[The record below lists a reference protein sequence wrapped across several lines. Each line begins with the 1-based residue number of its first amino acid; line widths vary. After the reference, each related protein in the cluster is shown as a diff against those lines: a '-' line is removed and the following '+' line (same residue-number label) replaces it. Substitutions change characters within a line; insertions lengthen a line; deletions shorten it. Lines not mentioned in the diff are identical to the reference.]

1 MDMHRASVVLGNFRC
16 ETTADRAGR
25 ARCPVMSYIVGV
37 DIGGTFTDCVVV
49 NDQGEMVVG
58 KSLSTPPDYSAGAAD
73 AVRDAARNIG
83 LGDEEELL
91 RQTSLFFH
99 ACTIGEN
106 TLITRSGPRTG
117 LVATRG
123 FPDTLLMMRGKV
135 TDGLTEAEAGR
146 LAWLRKPEPFVPRSL
161 VAEVN
166 ERMDYKGAVT
176 VPLDEEQAAEALDEL
191 VERGVESVAVCLL
204 WSVTNDAHEKAV
216 AGILRQRHP
225 GVYVTLSSATAPFVG
240 EYERTATTVFNAYIG
255 PRISAYLVNLHQ
267 VLRGKGL
274 AKPPMIMQAYGG
286 VLDIEATCRNAVG
299 TIESGPVSGVVGT
312 RFLGELIGEHDI
324 LATDMGG
331 TTFKVG
337 VVREGRIERDYTP
350 VVLRH
355 RVLAPKIWVES
366 VGAGGGSI
374 AWIDGDTGL
383 LKVGPE
389 GAGASP
395 GPVCYGLGGAE
406 PTVSD
411 ADLVLGYLNPDYFLG
426 GRMRLDRDAALR
438 AVETRIAEP
447 LGMSASEAARGIYR
461 ISNAHMSDLIR
472 RATVEKGHD
481 PRSFVL
487 FAFGGA
493 GPVHASR
500 YAADLGVRQV
510 VIPLTASVHGATG
523 LISSDVVH
531 EYGKS
536 DHLQVPADPG
546 RVNANFDELIR
557 RARSDLGAAGFGP
570 SEMAITRSADMRY
583 RYQVH
588 ELNVP
593 LAPGTAPLTE
603 ADLERLYAEFD
614 DAYEKAYGKG
624 SGYREA
630 GKEILTFRVAAVG
643 MLAKPRVR
651 KEPARKAPADEALK
665 PPRDVFFEERGEFA
679 PARVYDFQRM
689 RPGMELSGPAVI
701 ETPVT
706 TVVVNPRDR
715 VEIDGFRNVRIF
727 VG

>member
-1 MDMHRASVVLGNFRC
+1 MSDSR
-16 ETTADRAGR
+16 GR
-25 ARCPVMSYIVGV
+25 YLVGV

-49 NDQGEMVVG
+49 DDQGEMVVG
-58 KSLSTPPDYSAGAAD
+58 KSLSTPPDYSAGAAG

-91 RQTSLFFH
+91 RRTRLFFH

-117 LVATRG
+117 LVTTRG

-166 ERMDYKGAVT
+166 ERVDYKGAVT
-176 VPLDEEQAAEALDEL
+176 VPLDEEQAAGALDDL
-191 VERGVESVAVCLL
+191 AARGVESVAVCLL
-204 WSVTNDAHEKAV
+204 WSVTNDAHEQAV
-216 AGILRQRHP
+216 AAILRRRHP
-225 GVYVTLSSATAPFVG
+225 GVYVTLSSAAAPFVG

-255 PRISAYLVNLHQ
+255 PRISSYLVNLDQ
-267 VLRGKGL
+267 VLRAKGL

-299 TIESGPVSGVVGT
+299 TIESGPASGVAGT
-312 RFLGELIGEHDI
+312 RFLGEMIGERNI

-337 VVREGRIERDYTP
+337 VVRDGRVERDYTP

-366 VGAGGGSI
+366 VGAGGGSM
-374 AWIDGDTGL
+374 AWIEPETGL

-395 GPVCYGLGGAE
+395 GPVCYGLGGTE

-411 ADLVLGYLNPDYFLG
+411 ADLILGYLNPDYFLG

-438 AVETRIAEP
+438 AVRQRIAEP
-447 LGMSASEAARGIYR
+447 LGMSESEAALGIYR

-481 PRSFVL
+481 PRAFVL

-493 GPVHASR
+493 GPMHAGR

-536 DHLQVPADPG
+536 DHIQVPADPG
-546 RVNANFDELIR
+546 RVNENFAELIR
-557 RARSDLGAAGFGP
+557 RAEDALGAAGFAP
-570 SEMAITRSADMRY
+570 ADTAITRSVDMRY

-593 LAPGTAPLTE
+593 LSPGTAPLTE
-603 ADLERLYAEFD
+603 ADLERLYADFD
-614 DAYEKAYGKG
+614 EAYEKAYGKG

-630 GKEILTFRVAAVG
+630 GKEILTFRVTATG
-643 MLAKPRVR
+643 LLAKPRIR
-651 KEPARKAPADEALK
+651 EEPAAGATADQARKTE
-665 PPRDVFFEERGEFA
+665 RSVFFEELGEFA
-679 PARVYDFQRM
+679 PTAVYDFRRM
-689 RPGMELSGPAVI
+689 TPGMELSGPAVI

-715 VEIDGFRNVRIF
+715 AEIDGFRNIRIF
-727 VG
+727 VGDNAGA

>member
-1 MDMHRASVVLGNFRC
+1 
-16 ETTADRAGR
+16 
-25 ARCPVMSYIVGV
+25 MSDPRRRYTVGV

-49 NDQGEMVVG
+49 DDRGGMVVG
-58 KSLSTPPDYSAGAAD
+58 KSLSTPPDFSTGAAD
-73 AVRDAARNIG
+73 AVRDAARNVG
-83 LGDEEELL
+83 FADEEELL
-91 RQTSLFFH
+91 RETDLFLH
-99 ACTIGEN
+99 ACTVGEN
-106 TLITRSGPRTG
+106 TLITRSGPSTG

-146 LAWLRKPEPFVPRSL
+146 LAWLRKPEPFVPRSR

-166 ERMDYKGAVT
+166 ERVDYKGAVT
-176 VPLDEEQAAEALDEL
+176 VRLDEEQACAALDAL
-191 VERGVESVAVCLL
+191 IARGVESVAVCLL
-204 WSVTNDAHEKAV
+204 WSVANDVHERAV
-216 AGILRQRHP
+216 ADILRRRHP
-225 GVYVTLSSATAPFVG
+225 GVYVTLSSAAAPFVG

-255 PRISAYLVNLHQ
+255 PRISSYLVNLEQ
-267 VLRGKGL
+267 VLRAKGL
-274 AKPPMIMQAYGG
+274 TRPPMIMQAYGG

-299 TIESGPVSGVVGT
+299 TVESGPASGVVGT
-312 RFLGELIGEHDI
+312 RFLGELIGEENI

-374 AWIDGDTGL
+374 AWIEEETGL

-395 GPVCYGLGGAE
+395 GPVCYGLGGTE

-411 ADLVLGYLNPDYFLG
+411 ADLILGYLNPDYFLG
-426 GRMRLDRDAALR
+426 GRMRLDREAALR
-438 AVETRIAEP
+438 AVRQRIAEP
-447 LGMSASEAARGIYR
+447 LGMSESEAALGIYR

-481 PRSFVL
+481 PRAFAL

-493 GPVHASR
+493 GPVHAGR

-531 EYGKS
+531 EYGKT

-546 RVNANFDELIR
+546 RVNDNFADLIR
-557 RARSDLGAAGFGP
+557 RAGADLGAAGFAAA
-570 SEMAITRSADMRY
+570 EMAVTRSVDMRY

-593 LAPGTAPLTE
+593 LAPGTAALKDS
-603 ADLERLYAEFD
+603 DLEQLYADFD
-614 DAYEKAYGKG
+614 TAYEKAYGRG

-630 GKEILTFRVAAVG
+630 GKEILTFRLTAVG
-643 MLAKPRVR
+643 LLKKPAIRSAPVR
-651 KEPARKAPADEALK
+651 KSAADAALK
-665 PPRDVFFEERGEFA
+665 PPRNVFFEEPGEFA
-679 PARVYDFQRM
+679 ETRIYDFDRM
-689 RPGMELSGPAVI
+689 APGMELHGPAII

-715 VEIDGFRNVRIF
+715 AEIDAFRNIRIF
-727 VG
+727 VGDNPAAG

>member
-1 MDMHRASVVLGNFRC
+1 M
-16 ETTADRAGR
+16 
-25 ARCPVMSYIVGV
+25 VGV

-91 RQTSLFFH
+91 RRTTLFFH

-166 ERMDYKGAVT
+166 ERMDYKGSVT
-176 VPLDEEQAAEALDEL
+176 VSLDEAQAAAALDEL
-191 VERGVESVAVCLL
+191 VARGAESVAVCLL
-204 WSVTNDAHEKAV
+204 WSVANDVHEKAV
-216 AGILRQRHP
+216 AEILRRRHP
-225 GVYVTLSSATAPFVG
+225 DVYVTLSSAAAPFVG

-255 PRISAYLVNLHQ
+255 PRISAYLTNLHH
-267 VLRGKGL
+267 VLQAKGL

-286 VLDIEATCRNAVG
+286 VLDIDATCRNAVG
-299 TIESGPVSGVVGT
+299 TVESGPASGVVGS
-312 RFLGELIGEHDI
+312 RFLGEMIGENDI

-374 AWIDGDTGL
+374 AWIDSDTGL

-395 GPVCYGLGGAE
+395 GPVCYGLGGVE

-411 ADLVLGYLNPDYFLG
+411 ADVILGYLNPDYFLG
-426 GRMRLDRDAALR
+426 GRMRLDRGAALR
-438 AVETRIAEP
+438 AVEQRIAEP
-447 LGMSASEAARGIYR
+447 LGMNVTEAARGIYR
-461 ISNAHMSDLIR
+461 IANAHMSDLIR

-481 PRSFVL
+481 PRSFVM

-493 GPVHASR
+493 GPMHASR

-536 DHLQVPADPG
+536 DHLQVPADPS
-546 RVNANFDELIR
+546 RVNENFAELIR
-557 RARSDLGAAGFGP
+557 RAEADLGEAGFGP
-570 SEMAITRSADMRY
+570 SEMAVTRSIDMRY

-593 LAPGTAPLTE
+593 LPTGTAPLAD
-603 ADLERLYAEFD
+603 ADLERLYIDFD

-630 GKEILTFRVAAVG
+630 GKEILTFRATAVG
-643 MLAKPRVR
+643 LLSKPRIKEERPVR
-651 KEPARKAPADEALK
+651 ASADDAQK
-665 PPRDVFFEERGEFA
+665 PERSVFFEELGDFA
-679 PARVYDFQRM
+679 PTTIYDFQRM
-689 RPGMELSGPAVI
+689 GPGMELSGPAVI

-715 VEIDGFRNVRIF
+715 AEIDGFRNIRIL
-727 VG
+727 VGDKADA

>member
-1 MDMHRASVVLGNFRC
+1 MVYSR
-16 ETTADRAGR
+16 GR
-25 ARCPVMSYIVGV
+25 YIVGV

-58 KSLSTPPDYSAGAAD
+58 KSLSTPPDYSTGATD

-83 LGDEEELL
+83 LGGEEELL
-91 RQTSLFFH
+91 RQTALFFH

-106 TLITRSGPRTG
+106 TLITRAGPKTG

-135 TDGLTEAEAGR
+135 SDGLTEAEAGR

-176 VPLDEEQAAEALDEL
+176 VRLDEEQAAAALDEL
-191 VERGVESVAVCLL
+191 VARGVESVAVCLL
-204 WSVTNDAHEKAV
+204 WSVANDVHERAV
-216 AGILRQRHP
+216 ADILERRHP
-225 GVYVTLSSATAPFVG
+225 GVYVTLSSVAAPFVG

-255 PRISAYLVNLHQ
+255 PRISAYLMNLHQ

-299 TIESGPVSGVVGT
+299 TVESGPASGVVGS
-312 RFLGELIGEHDI
+312 RFLGEMIGEDDI

-395 GPVCYGLGGAE
+395 GPVCYGLGGVE

-411 ADLVLGYLNPDYFLG
+411 ADVILGYLNPGYFLG

-438 AVETRIAEP
+438 AVERRIAEP
-447 LGMSASEAARGIYR
+447 LGMGVTEAARGIYR
-461 ISNAHMSDLIR
+461 IANAHMSDLIR

-481 PRSFVL
+481 PRSFVM

-493 GPVHASR
+493 GPMHASR

-523 LISSDVVH
+523 LISSDVVY

-546 RVNANFDELIR
+546 RVNENFAELVR
-557 RARSDLGAAGFGP
+557 RAEADLGAAGFGP
-570 SEMAITRSADMRY
+570 SRMSVTRSVDMRY

-593 LAPGTAPLTE
+593 LATGTAPLAD
-603 ADLERLYAEFD
+603 ADLESLYADFD

-630 GKEILTFRVAAVG
+630 GKEILTFRVTAVG
-643 MLAKPRVR
+643 LLDKPRI
-651 KEPARKAPADEALK
+651 KEESAAGASAEAARNPE
-665 PPRDVFFEERGEFA
+665 RSVFFEELGEYA
-679 PARVYDFQRM
+679 PTAVYDFERM
-689 RPGMELSGPAVI
+689 GPGMDLAGPAVI

-715 VEIDGFRNVRIF
+715 AEIDGFRNVRIF
-727 VG
+727 LGENGGAS

>member
-1 MDMHRASVVLGNFRC
+1 MN
-16 ETTADRAGR
+16 
-25 ARCPVMSYIVGV
+25 YIVGV

-49 NDQGEMVVG
+49 NHQGEMAVG
-58 KSLSTPPDYSAGAAD
+58 KSLSTPPDFSVGAAD

-83 LGDEEELL
+83 LGGEEELL
-91 RQTSLFFH
+91 RQTTLFFH

-106 TLITRSGPRTG
+106 TLITRSGPKTG
-117 LVATRG
+117 LVTTRG
-123 FPDTLLMMRGKV
+123 FPDTLLMMQGKV

-146 LAWLRKPEPFVPRSL
+146 LAWLQKPEPFVSRSL

-166 ERMDYKGAVT
+166 ERVDYKGAVT
-176 VPLDEEQAAEALDEL
+176 VRLDEDQAVAALDAL
-191 VERGVESVAVCLL
+191 VARGVESVAVCLL
-204 WSVTNDAHEKAV
+204 WSVANDVHEKAV
-216 AGILRQRHP
+216 AEILRRRHP
-225 GVYVTLSSATAPFVG
+225 GVYVTLSSAAVPFVG

-255 PRISAYLVNLHQ
+255 PRISSYLVNLEQ
-267 VLRGKGL
+267 VLRSKGL
-274 AKPPMIMQAYGG
+274 AKPPMIMQSYGG

-299 TIESGPVSGVVGT
+299 TIESGPASGVVGT
-312 RFLGELIGEHDI
+312 RFLGELIGEDNI

-374 AWIDGDTGL
+374 AWIEKETGL

-395 GPVCYGLGGAE
+395 GPVCYGLGGTE

-411 ADLVLGYLNPDYFLG
+411 ADLILGYLNQDYFLG
-426 GRMRLDRDAALR
+426 GRMRLDREAALQ
-438 AVETRIAEP
+438 AVKRRIAEP
-447 LGMSASEAARGIYR
+447 LGMSESEAALGIYR

-481 PRSFVL
+481 PRAFVL

-493 GPVHASR
+493 GPVHAGR

-536 DHLQVPADPG
+536 DHLQVPADAA
-546 RVNANFDELIR
+546 RVNEDFAELIR
-557 RARSDLGAAGFGP
+557 RAEVDLGAAGFGP
-570 SEMAITRSADMRY
+570 ADMAVTRSVDMRY

-593 LAPGTAPLTE
+593 LSTGTAALTDAE
-603 ADLERLYAEFD
+603 LEQLYSSFD

-630 GKEILTFRVAAVG
+630 GKEILTFRVTAVG
-643 MLAKPRVR
+643 LLNKPRIKEAPVR
-651 KEPARKAPADEALK
+651 KAAADDALK
-665 PPRDVFFEERGEFA
+665 PPRKVFFEELGEFTPTA
-679 PARVYDFQRM
+679 IYDFERM
-689 RPGMELSGPAVI
+689 QPGMDLSGPAVI

-715 VEIDGFRNVRIF
+715 AEIDGFRNIRIF
-727 VG
+727 VGDKAAGV

>member
-1 MDMHRASVVLGNFRC
+1 
-16 ETTADRAGR
+16 
-25 ARCPVMSYIVGV
+25 MSYIVGV

-49 NDQGEMVVG
+49 NDQGETVVG
-58 KSLSTPPDYSAGAAD
+58 KSLSTPPDYSAGATD

-83 LGDEEELL
+83 LEDERDLL

-117 LVATRG
+117 MVATRG

-166 ERMDYKGAVT
+166 ERMDYKGAVA
-176 VPLDEEQAAEALDEL
+176 VRLDEEQAATALDDL
-191 VERGVESVAVCLL
+191 VARGVESVAVCLL
-204 WSVTNDAHEKAV
+204 WSVANDAHEKAV
-216 AGILRQRHP
+216 ASILRQRHP
-225 GVYVTLSSATAPFVG
+225 GVYVTLSSAAAPFVG

-255 PRISAYLVNLHQ
+255 PRISAYLMNLHQ
-267 VLRGKGL
+267 VLRDKGL
-274 AKPPMIMQAYGG
+274 TKPPMVMQAYGG
-286 VLDIEATCRNAVG
+286 VLDIESTCRNAVG
-299 TIESGPVSGVVGT
+299 TIESGPASGVAGT
-312 RFLGELIGEHDI
+312 RFLGELIGEDNI

-366 VGAGGGSI
+366 VGAGGGSV
-374 AWIDGDTGL
+374 AWIEEETGL

-411 ADLVLGYLNPDYFLG
+411 ADLILGYLNPDYFLG
-426 GRMRLDRDAALR
+426 GRMRLDREAALR
-438 AVETRIAEP
+438 AVKERIAGP
-447 LGMSASEAARGIYR
+447 LGMSESEAALGIYR

-481 PRSFVL
+481 PRTFVL

-493 GPVHASR
+493 GPVHAGR

-536 DHLQVPADPG
+536 DHLQVPADAS
-546 RVNANFDELIR
+546 RVNGNFAELIR
-557 RARSDLGAAGFGP
+557 RAEAELAAAGFGP
-570 SEMAITRSADMRY
+570 AETAVTRSVDMRY

-593 LAPGTAPLTE
+593 LLPGTDLLTE
-603 ADLERLYAEFD
+603 ADLERLYADFD
-614 DAYEKAYGKG
+614 DAYEKAYGRG

-630 GKEILTFRVAAVG
+630 GKEILTFRVTATGLLKRPRIREAPVRRAAADAA
-643 MLAKPRVR
+643 L
-651 KEPARKAPADEALK
+651 KAPRE
-665 PPRDVFFEERGEFA
+665 VFFEESGAFA
-679 PARVYDFQRM
+679 PTRIYDFRRM
-689 RPGMELSGPAVI
+689 EPGMELSGPAVI

-715 VEIDGFRNVRIF
+715 AMIDGFRNVRIF
-727 VG
+727 LGDA

>member
-1 MDMHRASVVLGNFRC
+1 M
-16 ETTADRAGR
+16 
-25 ARCPVMSYIVGV
+25 VGV
-37 DIGGTFTDCVVV
+37 DIGGTFTDCVVL
-49 NDQGEMVVG
+49 NDRGEMVVG
-58 KSLSTPPDYSAGAAD
+58 KSLSTPPDYSTGAAD

-91 RQTSLFFH
+91 HRTTLFFH

-166 ERMDYKGAVT
+166 ERMDYKGSVAVS
-176 VPLDEEQAAEALDEL
+176 LDEAQAAAALDEL
-191 VERGVESVAVCLL
+191 VARGAESVAVCLL
-204 WSVTNDAHEKAV
+204 WSVANDVHEKAV
-216 AGILRQRHP
+216 AGILRRRHP
-225 GVYVTLSSATAPFVG
+225 DVYVTLSSAAAPFVG

-255 PRISAYLVNLHQ
+255 PRISTYLTNLHQ

-274 AKPPMIMQAYGG
+274 ARPPMIMQAYGG
-286 VLDIEATCRNAVG
+286 VLDIDATCRNAVG
-299 TIESGPVSGVVGT
+299 TVESGPASGVVGS
-312 RFLGELIGEHDI
+312 RFLGEMIGENDI

-374 AWIDGDTGL
+374 AWIDSDTGL

-395 GPVCYGLGGAE
+395 GPVCYGLGGVE

-411 ADLVLGYLNPDYFLG
+411 ADVILGYLNPDYFLG
-426 GRMRLDRDAALR
+426 GRMRLDRGAALR
-438 AVETRIAEP
+438 AVEQRIAEP
-447 LGMSASEAARGIYR
+447 LGMSVTEAARGIYR
-461 ISNAHMSDLIR
+461 IANAHMSDLIR

-481 PRSFVL
+481 PRSFVM

-493 GPVHASR
+493 GPMHASR
-500 YAADLGVRQV
+500 YAEDLGVRQV

-536 DHLQVPADPG
+536 DHLQVPADPS
-546 RVNANFDELIR
+546 RVNENFAELIR
-557 RARSDLGAAGFGP
+557 RAEADLGEAGFGP
-570 SEMAITRSADMRY
+570 SEMAITRSIDMRY

-593 LAPGTAPLTE
+593 LPTGTAPLAD
-603 ADLERLYAEFD
+603 ADLERLYADFD

-630 GKEILTFRVAAVG
+630 GKEILTFRVTAVG
-643 MLAKPRVR
+643 LLSKPRI
-651 KEPARKAPADEALK
+651 KEEPVVKASADDARKPE
-665 PPRDVFFEERGEFA
+665 RSVFFEELGDFA
-679 PARVYDFQRM
+679 PTAIYDFQRM
-689 RPGMELSGPAVI
+689 GPGMELSGPAVI

-715 VEIDGFRNVRIF
+715 AEIDGFRNIRIL
-727 VG
+727 VGDQAGA

>member
-1 MDMHRASVVLGNFRC
+1 
-16 ETTADRAGR
+16 
-25 ARCPVMSYIVGV
+25 MSYIVGV

-58 KSLSTPPDYSAGAAD
+58 KSLSTPPDFSVGAID
-73 AVRDAARNIG
+73 AALDAARNVG
-83 LGDEEELL
+83 LVDVEMLL
-91 RQTSLFFH
+91 RETTLFLH

-106 TLITRSGPRTG
+106 TLITRSGPKTG
-117 LVATRG
+117 LVTTRG

-146 LAWLRKPEPFVPRSL
+146 LAWLQKPEPFVPRHL
-161 VAEVN
+161 VAEVD
-166 ERMDYKGAVT
+166 ERIDYKGAVA
-176 VPLDEEQAAEALDEL
+176 VPLDEVQAAAALDEL
-191 VERGVESVAVCLL
+191 VASGVESVAVCLL
-204 WSVTNDAHEKAV
+204 WSVANDVHEKAV
-216 AGILRQRHP
+216 ERILKQRHP
-225 GVYVTLSSATAPFVG
+225 GVYVTLSSAAVPYVG

-255 PRISAYLVNLHQ
+255 PRISSYLSNLDT
-267 VLRGKGL
+267 VLRGRGL
-274 AKPPMIMQAYGG
+274 TKPPMIMQSYGG

-299 TIESGPVSGVVGT
+299 TVESGPASGVVGT
-312 RFLGELIGEHDI
+312 RFLGELIGEENI

-337 VVREGRIERDYTP
+337 VVREGRIERDYAP
-350 VVLRH
+350 VVLRY
-355 RVLAPKIWVES
+355 RMLSPKIWVES
-366 VGAGGGSI
+366 VGTGGGSI
-374 AWIDGDTGL
+374 SWIEAETGL

-395 GPVCYGLGGAE
+395 GPVCYGLGGTE

-411 ADLVLGYLNPDYFLG
+411 ADLILGFLNPDYFLG
-426 GRMRLDRDAALR
+426 GRMRLDRQAALQ
-438 AVETRIAEP
+438 AVKQRIAEP
-447 LGMSASEAARGIYR
+447 LGMTESEAALGIYR
-461 ISNAHMSDLIR
+461 ICNAHMSDLIR

-481 PRSFVL
+481 PRDFVL

-493 GPVHASR
+493 GPVHAGR

-536 DHLQVPADPG
+536 DHLQVPADVGHVNEDFVELTG
-546 RVNANFDELIR
+546 RAELE
-557 RARSDLGAAGFGP
+557 LGAAGFDPGDVVV
-570 SEMAITRSADMRY
+570 TRSVDMRY

-588 ELNVP
+588 ELNVS
-593 LAPGTAPLTE
+593 LSPGTAPLTE
-603 ADLERLYAEFD
+603 ADLERLYTDFD
-614 DAYEKAYGKG
+614 EAYEKAYGRG

-630 GKEILTFRVAAVG
+630 GKEILTFRVTAVG
-643 MLAKPRVR
+643 KLRKPAI
-651 KEPARKAPADEALK
+651 KKASVHKATGDDALK
-665 PPRDVFFEERGEFA
+665 PPRDVFFEELGEFA
-679 PARVYDFQRM
+679 PTRIYDFQRM
-689 RPGMELSGPAVI
+689 QPGMELSGPAVI

-715 VEIDGFRNVRIF
+715 AEIDGFRNIRIF
-727 VG
+727 VGDNGSSC

>member
-1 MDMHRASVVLGNFRC
+1 
-16 ETTADRAGR
+16 
-25 ARCPVMSYIVGV
+25 MSYIVGV

-58 KSLSTPPDYSAGAAD
+58 KSLSTPPDYSAGAAG
-73 AVRDAARNIG
+73 AVRDAARN
-83 LGDEEELL
+83 LGFDGEDELL
-91 RQTSLFFH
+91 RQTTLFFH

-166 ERMDYKGAVT
+166 ERVDYKGAVT
-176 VPLDEEQAAEALDEL
+176 VPLDEEQAAAAVDDL
-191 VERGVESVAVCLL
+191 VARGVESVAVCLL

-216 AGILRQRHP
+216 ADILRRRHP
-225 GVYVTLSSATAPFVG
+225 GVYVTLSSAAAPFVG

-255 PRISAYLVNLHQ
+255 PRISSYLVNLEQ
-267 VLRGKGL
+267 VLRSKGL

-299 TIESGPVSGVVGT
+299 TIESGPASGVAGT
-312 RFLGELIGEHDI
+312 RFLGELIGEHNI

-337 VVREGRIERDYTP
+337 VVREGRVERDYMP

-374 AWIDGDTGL
+374 AWIEQETGL

-395 GPVCYGLGGAE
+395 GPVCYGLGGTE

-411 ADLVLGYLNPDYFLG
+411 ADLILGYLNPDYFLG
-426 GRMRLDRDAALR
+426 GRMRLDPAAALR
-438 AVETRIAEP
+438 AVKERIAGP
-447 LGMSASEAARGIYR
+447 LGMGESEAALGIYR

-481 PRSFVL
+481 PRTFVL

-493 GPVHASR
+493 GPVHAGR

-546 RVNANFDELIR
+546 RVNGNFAELIR
-557 RARSDLGAAGFGP
+557 KAEADLGAAGFGP
-570 SEMAITRSADMRY
+570 AEMVITRSVDMRY

-588 ELNVP
+588 ELNVSA
-593 LAPGTAPLTE
+593 APGTAPLTE
-603 ADLERLYAEFD
+603 AGLEQLYADFEE
-614 DAYEKAYGKG
+614 AYEKAYGRG

-630 GKEILTFRVAAVG
+630 GKEILTLRVTATG
-643 MLAKPRVR
+643 LLDRPRIR
-651 KEPARKAPADEALK
+651 EAPACKAAADDALK
-665 PPRDVFFEERGEFA
+665 PPREVFFEESGEFA
-679 PARVYDFQRM
+679 PTRIYDFERM
-689 RPGMELSGPAVI
+689 QPGMMLSGPAVI
-701 ETPVT
+701 ETRVT
-706 TVVVNPRDR
+706 TVVVNPGDR
-715 VEIDGFRNVRIF
+715 AEIDGFRNIRIF
-727 VG
+727 LGDDHATV

>member
-1 MDMHRASVVLGNFRC
+1 M
-16 ETTADRAGR
+16 
-25 ARCPVMSYIVGV
+25 VGV
-37 DIGGTFTDCVVV
+37 DIGGTFTDCVVL
-49 NDQGEMVVG
+49 NDRGEMVVG

-91 RQTSLFFH
+91 RRTTLFFH

-166 ERMDYKGAVT
+166 ERMDYKGSVAVS
-176 VPLDEEQAAEALDEL
+176 LDEAQAAAALDEL
-191 VERGVESVAVCLL
+191 VARGAESVAVCLL
-204 WSVTNDAHEKAV
+204 WSVANDVHEKAV
-216 AGILRQRHP
+216 AGILRRRHP
-225 GVYVTLSSATAPFVG
+225 DVYVTLSSAAAPFVG

-255 PRISAYLVNLHQ
+255 PRISTYLTNLHQ
-267 VLRGKGL
+267 VLQGKGL
-274 AKPPMIMQAYGG
+274 ARPPMIMQAYGG
-286 VLDIEATCRNAVG
+286 VLDIDATCRNAVG
-299 TIESGPVSGVVGT
+299 TVESGPASGVVGS
-312 RFLGELIGEHDI
+312 RFLGEMIGENDI

-374 AWIDGDTGL
+374 AWIDSDTGL

-395 GPVCYGLGGAE
+395 GPVCYGLGGVE

-411 ADLVLGYLNPDYFLG
+411 ADVILGYLNPDYFLG
-426 GRMRLDRDAALR
+426 GRMRLDRGAALR
-438 AVETRIAEP
+438 AVEQRIAEP
-447 LGMSASEAARGIYR
+447 LGMGVTEAARGIYR
-461 ISNAHMSDLIR
+461 IANAHMSDLIR

-481 PRSFVL
+481 PRSFVM

-493 GPVHASR
+493 GPMHASR

-536 DHLQVPADPG
+536 DHLQVPADPS
-546 RVNANFDELIR
+546 RVNENFAELIR
-557 RARSDLGAAGFGP
+557 RAEADLGEAGFGP
-570 SEMAITRSADMRY
+570 SEMAITRGIDMRY

-593 LAPGTAPLTE
+593 LPTGTAPLAD
-603 ADLERLYAEFD
+603 ADLERLYADFD

-630 GKEILTFRVAAVG
+630 GKEILTFRVTAVG
-643 MLAKPRVR
+643 LLSKPRI
-651 KEPARKAPADEALK
+651 KEEPAVKASADDARKPE
-665 PPRDVFFEERGEFA
+665 RSVFFEELGDFA
-679 PARVYDFQRM
+679 PTTIYDFQRM
-689 RPGMELSGPAVI
+689 GPGMELSGPAVI

-715 VEIDGFRNVRIF
+715 AEIDGFRNIRIL
-727 VG
+727 VGDQAGT

>member
-1 MDMHRASVVLGNFRC
+1 MN
-16 ETTADRAGR
+16 
-25 ARCPVMSYIVGV
+25 YIVGV

-49 NDQGEMVVG
+49 NHQGEMAVG
-58 KSLSTPPDYSAGAAD
+58 KSLSTPPDFSVGAAD

-83 LGDEEELL
+83 LGGEEELL
-91 RQTSLFFH
+91 RETTLFFH

-106 TLITRSGPRTG
+106 TLITRSGPKTG
-117 LVATRG
+117 LVTTRG
-123 FPDTLLMMRGKV
+123 FPDTLLMMQGKV

-146 LAWLRKPEPFVPRSL
+146 LAWLQKPEPFVSRSL

-166 ERMDYKGAVT
+166 ERVDYKGAVT
-176 VPLDEEQAAEALDEL
+176 VRLDEDQAVAALDAL
-191 VERGVESVAVCLL
+191 VARGVESVAVCLL
-204 WSVTNDAHEKAV
+204 WSVANDVHEKAV
-216 AGILRQRHP
+216 AEILRRRHP
-225 GVYVTLSSATAPFVG
+225 GVYVTLSSAAVPFVG

-255 PRISAYLVNLHQ
+255 PRISSYLVNLEQ
-267 VLRGKGL
+267 VLRSKGL
-274 AKPPMIMQAYGG
+274 AKPPMVMQSYGG

-299 TIESGPVSGVVGT
+299 TIESGPASGVVGT
-312 RFLGELIGEHDI
+312 RFLGELIGEDNI

-374 AWIDGDTGL
+374 AWIEKETGL

-395 GPVCYGLGGAE
+395 GPVCYGLGGTE

-411 ADLVLGYLNPDYFLG
+411 ADLILGYLNQDYFLG
-426 GRMRLDRDAALR
+426 GRMRLDREAALQ
-438 AVETRIAEP
+438 AVKRRIAEP
-447 LGMSASEAARGIYR
+447 LGMSESEAALGIYR

-481 PRSFVL
+481 PRAFVL

-493 GPVHASR
+493 GPVHAGR

-536 DHLQVPADPG
+536 DHLQVPADAA
-546 RVNANFDELIR
+546 RVNEDFAELIR
-557 RARSDLGAAGFGP
+557 RAEVDLGAAGFGP
-570 SEMAITRSADMRY
+570 ADMAVTRSVDMRY

-593 LAPGTAPLTE
+593 LSTGTAALTDAE
-603 ADLERLYAEFD
+603 LEQLYSSFD

-630 GKEILTFRVAAVG
+630 GKEILTFRVTAVG
-643 MLAKPRVR
+643 LLNKPRIKEAPVR
-651 KEPARKAPADEALK
+651 KAAADDALK
-665 PPRDVFFEERGEFA
+665 PPRKVFFEELGEFTPTA
-679 PARVYDFQRM
+679 IYDFERM
-689 RPGMELSGPAVI
+689 QPGMDLSGPAVI

-715 VEIDGFRNVRIF
+715 AEIDGFRNIRIF
-727 VG
+727 VGDKAAGV